1 MKHLIVLLVLCIS
14 SFCLGQERNDII
26 QQRIEFI
33 SEQLETESIDLT
45 NLLEQFNYYFD
56 NPIDLNKATRD
67 ELIDLSLLT
76 DIQISDL
83 IVHRKL
89 HGKLISIYEL
99 QSLKFW
105 DLETI
110 YLVLPFVSLDENLD
124 GLHLSLKEAFRE
136 GKFDLFLRFQPTI
149 ESKSGYADVPDS
161 LLQQSSKYY
170 YGNSQKYYSR
180 FRFSYKTNISIG
192 ITAEKDAG
200 EAFFRGAQKNGFDFY
215 SAHAFYKG
223 GKYLK
228 SVALGDY
235 QIQLG
240 QGLNLWSSY
249 AFGKSS
255 DILTMK
261 RNAVALKPYTS
272 VDESRFFRGAAIH
285 LAYKGFGLLLF
296 ASQKRIDASGIQDS
310 IQDDLEFVSSI
321 NLSGLHRTH
330 AEIAKKDALK
340 EFVSG
345 ASLQF
350 QNDLFKVGFHTVYLN
365 YDQPLQL
372 NLRPYNQYYFQGNSL
387 LSLSSDYNFVYK
399 NLNVFG
405 EVSGSFN
412 QYHNGLAMLHG
423 VLLAVDTRLSLGL
436 LYRDYDKKYQ
446 TMYNAGFSEGS
457 RTQNEN
463 GLYAGFKLKL
473 SKSWSVNAYTD
484 VFEFPWLKYGV
495 DAPSRGH
502 EFLIQPIYKPNK
514 KFEVYGRFR
523 EQLRQKNQSPSNGVI
538 TGVEDIL
545 QRNFRIN
552 ISNKINKVLTLKSR
566 LEWVRIVRESRDKEQ
581 GLLLTQDIAYKPKSL
596 PFRFTLRYALFD
608 TDSYDTRI
616 YSYENNA
623 LYVFSVPAYYFEGS
637 RCYLLARYS
646 FNRAIDLWVKYGF
659 FLYND
664 RSVIGSGAEEIQG
677 DRKSD
682 LTIQLRISL

>member
-1 MKHLIVLLVLCIS
+1 MRNIIVILICTIANF
-14 SFCLGQERNDII
+14 SFGQERNDII

-45 NLLEQFNYYFD
+45 NLLEQFNFYFD
-56 NPIDLNKATRD
+56 NPIDLNKASRE

-110 YLVLPFVSLDENLD
+110 YLVLPFVSLDEKLD
-124 GLHLSLKEAFRE
+124 GLHLTLKEAIRE

-149 ESKSGYADVPDS
+149 ESKAGYEDVPDS
-161 LLQQSSKYY
+161 LLEQSSKYY
-170 YGNSQKYYSR
+170 YGNSHKYYSR
-180 FRFSYKTNISIG
+180 FRFSYKTNISVG
-192 ITAEKDAG
+192 LTAEKDAG

-223 GKYLK
+223 GKYVK
-228 SVALGDY
+228 SIALGDY

-261 RNAVALKPYTS
+261 RNAVAIKPYTS
-272 VDESRFFRGAAIH
+272 VDESRFFRGAAIN
-285 LAYKGFGLLLF
+285 LAYKRFDLLLF

-310 IQDDLEFVSSI
+310 VQDDLEFVSSI

-330 AEIAKKDALK
+330 SEIEKKNALK
-340 EFVSG
+340 EIVSG
-345 ASLQF
+345 ASLQY
-350 QNDLFKVGFHTVYLN
+350 QGDLFKLGIHGMYLQ

-372 NLRPYNQYYFQGNSL
+372 NIRPYNQFYFQGRSL
-387 LSLSSDYNFVYK
+387 FSLSTDYNFVYK

-405 EVSGSFN
+405 EVSGSIN
-412 QYHNGLAMLHG
+412 EYHSGLAMLHG
-423 VLLAVDTRLSLGL
+423 ALLAVDTRLSLGL
-436 LYRDYDKKYQ
+436 LYRDYDDSYQ

-463 GLYAGFKLKL
+463 GLYAGLKLKL
-473 SKSWSVNAYTD
+473 SKVWSLNAYTD
-484 VFEFPWLKYGV
+484 VFEFPWLKFGV

-514 KFEVYGRFR
+514 KFELYVRYR
-523 EQLRQKNQSPSNGVI
+523 EQLRQKNKSPSFDII
-538 TGVEDIL
+538 TAIEDIR

-552 ISNKINKVLTLKSR
+552 VSNKINKVLTLKSR
-566 LEWVRIVRESRDKEQ
+566 VEWVSISRESREKER
-581 GLLLTQDIAYKPKSL
+581 GILITQDVAYKPKSM
-596 PFRFTLRYALFD
+596 PFRFTLRYALFN

-646 FNRAIDLWVKYGF
+646 FTRSIDLWVKYGF
-659 FLYND
+659 FLYNNRD
-664 RSVIGSGAEEIQG
+664 VIGSGAEEIQG

>member
-1 MKHLIVLLVLCIS
+1 MIRFIS
-14 SFCLGQERNDII
+14 ALFLFVAGSVFSQERNDII

-33 SEQLETESIDLT
+33 SEQLETENIDLT
-45 NLLEQFNYYFD
+45 NILEQFNFYFD
-56 NPIDLNKATRD
+56 NPIDLNKASR
-67 ELIDLSLLT
+67 EQLNDLGLLT

-83 IVHRKL
+83 IVHRKI

-110 YLVLPFVSLDENLD
+110 YLVRPFVSLDERLD
-124 GLHLSLKEAFRE
+124 GLHLNFKEALRE

-149 ESKSGYADVPDS
+149 ESKAGYAIVPDS
-161 LLQQSSKYY
+161 ILEQSSKYY
-170 YGNSQKYYSR
+170 YGNAHKYYSR
-180 FRFSYKTNISIG
+180 FRYSYKTNISVG
-192 ITAEKDAG
+192 FTAEKDAG
-200 EAFFRGAQKNGFDFY
+200 EQFFRGAQRNGFDFY

-228 SVALGDY
+228 AIALGDY

-240 QGLNLWSSY
+240 QGINLWSSY

-261 RNAVALKPYTS
+261 RNPVAIKPYTS
-272 VDESRFFRGAAIH
+272 VDESRFFRGAAVNF
-285 LAYKGFGLLLF
+285 GFKKFDFLLF
-296 ASQKRIDASGIQDS
+296 ASLKRIDASSIQDS
-310 IQDDLEFVSSI
+310 LVDDLEFVSSI
-321 NLSGLHRTH
+321 NLSGLHRTGN
-330 AEIAKKDALK
+330 EIDKRDALK
-340 EFVSG
+340 EFISG

-350 QNDLFKVGFHTVYLN
+350 QNDFLKLGVQGVYQKYNQSVKLN
-365 YDQPLQL
+365 QQ
-372 NLRPYNQYYFQGNSL
+372 PYNQFYFQGNDLWSA
-387 LSLSSDYNFVYK
+387 SADYNYVYR
-399 NLNVFG
+399 NLNIFG
-405 EVSGSFN
+405 EVSYSSNERYSGV
-412 QYHNGLAMLHG
+412 AMLHSA
-423 VLLAVDTRLSLGL
+423 LLAIDTRLSLGL
-436 LYRDYDKKYQ
+436 LFRDYDERYQ

-463 GLYAGFKLKL
+463 GLYVGFKLKL
-473 SKSWSVNAYTD
+473 SRAWSVNAYTD
-484 VFEFPWLKYGV
+484 VFEFPWMKYGV

-514 KFEVYGRFR
+514 KFEIYMRFR
-523 EQLRQKNQSPSNGVI
+523 EQLRQKNQSPSEGVI
-538 TGVEDIL
+538 TLVEDIK

-552 ISNKINKVLTLKSR
+552 IANKINKVLTLKTR
-566 LEWVRIVRESRDKEQ
+566 FEWVTIDRLSRSKED
-581 GLLLTQDIAYKPKSL
+581 GFLFTQDVSYKPKSFPL
-596 PFRFTLRYALFD
+596 SFTLRYALFD

-623 LYVFSVPAYYFEGS
+623 LYVFSVPAYYFQGS
-637 RCYLLARYS
+637 RCYILTRYA
-646 FNRAIDLWVKYGF
+646 FGRAVDLWIKYGF

-664 RSVIGSGAEEIQG
+664 RNVIGSGAEQIQG

-682 LTIQLRISL
+682 LTIQLRISF

>member
-1 MKHLIVLLVLCIS
+1 MRNIIVIFVCTIANF
-14 SFCLGQERNDII
+14 SFGQERNDII

-45 NLLEQFNYYFD
+45 NLLEQFNFYFD
-56 NPIDLNKATRD
+56 NPIDLNKATRE

-110 YLVLPFVSLDENLD
+110 YLVLPFVSLDEKLD
-124 GLHLSLKEAFRE
+124 GLHLTLKEALRE

-149 ESKSGYADVPDS
+149 ESKAGYEDVPDS
-161 LLQQSSKYY
+161 LLEQSSKYY
-170 YGNSQKYYSR
+170 YGNSHKYYSR
-180 FRFSYKTNISIG
+180 FRFSYKTNISVG
-192 ITAEKDAG
+192 LTAEKDAG
-200 EAFFRGAQKNGFDFY
+200 EAFFRGAQKKGFDFY

-223 GKYLK
+223 GKYVK
-228 SVALGDY
+228 SIALGDY

-261 RNAVALKPYTS
+261 RNAVAIKPYTS
-272 VDESRFFRGAAIH
+272 VDESRFFRGAAIN
-285 LAYKGFGLLLF
+285 LAYKRFDLLLF

-310 IQDDLEFVSSI
+310 VQDDLEFVSSI

-330 AEIAKKDALK
+330 SEIEKKNALK
-340 EFVSG
+340 EIVSG
-345 ASLQF
+345 ASLQY
-350 QNDLFKVGFHTVYLN
+350 QGDLFKLGIHGVYLR

-372 NLRPYNQYYFQGNSL
+372 NIRPYNQFYFQGRSL
-387 LSLSSDYNFVYK
+387 FSLSTDYNFVYK

-405 EVSGSFN
+405 EVSGSIN
-412 QYHNGLAMLHG
+412 EYHSGLAMLHG
-423 VLLAVDTRLSLGL
+423 ALLAVDTRLSLGL
-436 LYRDYDKKYQ
+436 LYRDYDDSYQ

-473 SKSWSVNAYTD
+473 SKVWSLNAYTD
-484 VFEFPWLKYGV
+484 VFEFPWLKFGV

-514 KFEVYGRFR
+514 KFELYVRYR
-523 EQLRQKNQSPSNGVI
+523 EQLRQKNKSPSFDII
-538 TGVEDIL
+538 TAIENIR

-552 ISNKINKVLTLKSR
+552 VSNKINKVLTLKSR
-566 LEWVRIVRESRDKEQ
+566 VEWVSISRESREKER
-581 GLLLTQDIAYKPKSL
+581 GLLITQDVAYKPKSM
-596 PFRFTLRYALFD
+596 PFRFTLRYALFN

-637 RCYLLARYS
+637 RCYVLARYS
-646 FNRAIDLWVKYGF
+646 FTRSIDLWIKYGF
-659 FLYND
+659 FLYNN
-664 RSVIGSGAEEIQG
+664 RNVIGSGAEEIQG

>member
-1 MKHLIVLLVLCIS
+1 MKQGLFFLSMLLSLT
-14 SFCLGQERNDII
+14 FQAQERSEII

-33 SEQLETESIDLT
+33 SEQLETENIDLT
-45 NLLEQFNYYFD
+45 NLLEQFNFYID
-56 NPIDLNKATRD
+56 HPIDLNKSSRET
-67 ELIDLSLLT
+67 LNDLGLLT

-83 IVHRKL
+83 LVHRKL

-110 YLVLPFVSLDENLD
+110 YLVLPFVTLDERLD
-124 GLHLSLKEAFRE
+124 GLHLTFKEAMRE
-136 GKFDLFLRFQPTI
+136 GKFDWFLRFQPTI
-149 ESKSGYADVPDS
+149 ERKAGYADVPDS
-161 LLQQSSKYY
+161 LLEQSSKYY
-170 YGNSQKYYSR
+170 YGNDHKYYSR
-180 FRFSYKTNISIG
+180 FRYSYKTNISVG

-200 EAFFRGAQKNGFDFY
+200 ESFFRGAQRNGFDFY

-228 SVALGDY
+228 SIALGDY

-261 RNAVALKPYTS
+261 RNPVSIKPYTS
-272 VDESRFFRGAAIH
+272 VDESRFFRGAAIN
-285 LAYKGFGLLLF
+285 LAYKKLELVLF
-296 ASQKRIDASGIQDS
+296 SSFKRIDASGIQDS
-310 IQDDLEFVSSI
+310 LQENLEFVSSI

-330 AEIAKKDALK
+330 SEIAKKDALK
-340 EFVSG
+340 EFITG
-345 ASLQF
+345 ASIQF
-350 QNDLFKVGFHTVYLN
+350 QNDFLKLGFQGVYLR
-365 YDQPLQL
+365 YDQPVQL
-372 NLRPYNQYYFQGNSL
+372 NPRPYNQFYFSGDNC
-387 LSLSSDYNFVYK
+387 LSLSSDYNYVYR

-405 EVSGSFN
+405 EVSYSMN
-412 QYHNGLAMLHG
+412 DNHSGLAMLHG
-423 VLLAVDTRLSLGL
+423 ALLAIDTRFSLGL
-436 LYRDYDKKYQ
+436 LYRDYDEAYQ

-463 GLYAGFKLKL
+463 GLYAGFKFKL
-473 SKSWSVNAYTD
+473 SKAWSINAYTD
-484 VFEFPWLKYGV
+484 VFEFPWMKYGV
-495 DAPSRGH
+495 DGPSKGH

-514 KFEVYGRFR
+514 AFELYARFR
-523 EQLRQKNQSPSNGVI
+523 EQLRQKNESPSTGVI
-538 TGVEDIL
+538 TNVENVL

-566 LEWVRIVRESRDKEQ
+566 IEWVSIKRESRAKEK
-581 GLLLTQDIAYKPKSL
+581 GLLITQDIAYKPKSFPL
-596 PFRFTLRYALFD
+596 SFNLRYALFD
-608 TDSYDTRI
+608 TDNYDTRI

-623 LYVFSVPAYYFEGS
+623 LYVFSVPAYYFQGS

-646 FNRAIDLWVKYGF
+646 IGRSTDLWVKYGF
-659 FLYND
+659 FLYDNRD
-664 RSVIGSGAEEIQG
+664 EIGSGAEQIQG
-677 DRKSD
+677 NRKSD
-682 LTIQLRISL
+682 LTIQLRITL